1 MTCGELDSTICVGD
15 GTKDIV
21 VSSLPA
27 QVDSFSLVRAG
38 GVVGANLWLLLEEIH
53 PDSGPR
59 LEKAIR

>member
-1 MTCGELDSTICVGD
+1 M
-15 GTKDIV
+15 